1 MCGPESWPWQAW
13 RVRHSDFWRLMED
26 EFGKGYAR
34 SVASDQVI
42 SALDQRTPVQ
52 ALDAGV
58 PPRQVWTAVCE
69 AMNVPP
75 ERRLGL
81 DPGERR
87 KRGTQRGDR

>member
-1 MCGPESWPWQAW
+1 M
-13 RVRHSDFWRLMED
+13 RHSDFWRLMED

-42 SALDQRTPVQ
+42 SALDERTPAQ

-58 PPRQVWTAVCE
+58 PPRQVWAAVCE

-81 DPGERR
+81 DPDERR
-87 KRGTQRGDR
+87 KQRGRAGSR

>member
-1 MCGPESWPWQAW
+1 
-13 RVRHSDFWRLMED
+13 MED